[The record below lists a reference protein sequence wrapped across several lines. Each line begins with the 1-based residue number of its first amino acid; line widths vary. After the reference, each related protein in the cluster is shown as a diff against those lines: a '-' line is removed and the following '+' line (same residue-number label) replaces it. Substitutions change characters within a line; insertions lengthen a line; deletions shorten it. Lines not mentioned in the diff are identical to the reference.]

1 MKRTYAHFKK
11 RMLKDPVIRET
22 YRDLDPEFA
31 IAATLIK
38 RRLERRLTQKDLAER
53 IGTKQSA
60 IARLESGA
68 YNPSLSFLHKVAD
81 ALDARLEISVS
92 AR

>member
-1 MKRTYAHFKK
+1 MRSYTRFKK
-11 RMLKDPVIRET
+11 YILKDVAVRKAYRE
-22 YRDLDPEFA
+22 LEPEFA

-38 RRLERRLTQKDLAER
+38 RRLERNLTQKELAER

-68 YNPSLSFLHKVAD
+68 YNPSLSFLQKVAD
-81 ALDARLEISVS
+81 ALDARLEISVN
-92 AR
+92 AK